1 MQNQKVLLLDSD
13 SNTRVA
19 LSRLLDSQSFHV
31 IPVSSISELT
41 TMISQVQDV
50 KLLIGKQQLIDG
62 KINQAL
68 RIVKKNNSELQSFVL
83 MDNAEPTDLLSLK
96 RDGVSDCF
104 EAPFN
109 LPEIVEKVVSGLQL
123 PVTQTTAP
131 GATSMNIYERFA
143 FDDIIGR
150 SPEITK
156 VLQMV
161 ERVADSDSTI
171 LIMGE
176 SGTGKELIAKAIH
189 YNSTRE
195 NQSLVPVNCGAI
207 PGELLESELFGHIKG
222 AFTGAINNRLGRF
235 QMADNGSLFLDEIG
249 DMPVTLQVKLLRVL
263 QDSMVEPV
271 GSQKY
276 EKVNVRLIAATNVDL
291 EKKVDEG
298 KFREDLF
305 YRLNVIPIR
314 VPALRERRSDIPVL
328 VQHFIT
334 KFNREKNR
342 NITGV
347 SPEAMDQLMKYG
359 WPGNIR
365 ELENLMERM
374 SVMLGEGIIQLADLP
389 PRYLNQNTKTIQAE
403 NPSALLGEEGLDFNS
418 VVDDFENRL
427 ILQALE
433 KTGWNRN
440 QAAKLLRLNR
450 TTLVEKIKKKGLLEG
465 EANA

>member
-19 LSRLLDSQSFHV
+19 LSRLLETHSFHV

-41 TMISQVQDV
+41 SMNSQIQGVNLV
-50 KLLIGKQQLIDG
+50 VGKQRLIDG

-68 RIVKKNNSELQSFVL
+68 RIVRQSNPELSSYVL
-83 MDNAEPTDLLSLK
+83 METSEPTDLLALK
-96 RDGVSDCF
+96 RDGVNDCF

-109 LPEIVEKVVSGLQL
+109 LPEIVKKIAGAHVL
-123 PVTQTTAP
+123 PQTTNPILNTAD
-131 GATSMNIYERFA
+131 MNIYERFA

-156 VLQMV
+156 VLEMV
-161 ERVADSDSTI
+161 ERVADSDSNI

-176 SGTGKELIAKAIH
+176 SGTGKELIARAIH
-189 YNSTRE
+189 YNSNRE
-195 NQSLVPVNCGAI
+195 TQSLVPVNCGAI

-222 AFTGAINNRLGRF
+222 AFTGAIANRTGRF
-235 QMADNGSLFLDEIG
+235 QMANAGTLFLDEIG
-249 DMPVTLQVKLLRVL
+249 DMPLTLQVKLLRVL
-263 QDSMVEPV
+263 QDRMVEPV
-271 GSQKY
+271 GSHKM
-276 EKVNVRLIAATNVDL
+276 EKVDVRLIAATNVDL
-291 EKKVDEG
+291 EKKVEDG

-314 VPALRERRSDIPVL
+314 IPSLRERKSDIPVL
-328 VQHFIT
+328 IQHFIT

-347 SPEAMDQLMKYG
+347 APEAMDQLMKYE

-365 ELENLMERM
+365 ELENLMERL
-374 SVMLGEGIIQLADLP
+374 SVMLGEGMIEVSDLP
-389 PRYLNQNTKTIQAE
+389 PRYLNQNTKTVQAA
-403 NPSALLGEEGLDFNS
+403 SSQSMVGDEGIDFNS
-418 VVDDFENRL
+418 VVDDFENKL

-433 KTGWNRN
+433 RTGWNRN

-450 TTLVEKIKKKGLLEG
+450 TTLVEKIKKKGLMER